1 MVTATSRRVRWW
13 ADLLAIVAGV
23 CALGNAMWGPL
34 IFTAMERSTPRGDPG
49 IGYNWEAFGIGGLL
63 ALIAVVLAQ
72 RWARP
77 ARVLLA
83 LAGLMLLAVPFT
95 YVRKD
100 ALPIAASVILGLAM
114 LVAAPFLGTM
124 PAPRGGAAAGD
135 AELNDTPRASR
146 PRS

>member
-1 MVTATSRRVRWW
+1 MVNATSRRVTRW
-13 ADLLAIVAGV
+13 ADLVAIVAGV

-49 IGYNWEAFGIGGLL
+49 IGYTWEAFGIGGLL
-63 ALIAVVLAQ
+63 ALTAVVLAQ
-72 RWARP
+72 KWPRP

-83 LAGLMLLAVPFT
+83 IAGLMLLAVPFT
-95 YVRKD
+95 YVKKE

-114 LVAAPFLGTM
+114 LVATPFLGTM
-124 PAPRGGAAAGD
+124 PAPRRTASPGD
-135 AELNDTPRASR
+135 GELSDTPRASR

>member
-1 MVTATSRRVRWW
+1 MVNATSRRVRRW

-49 IGYNWEAFGIGGLL
+49 IGYNWEAFGIGGLF
-63 ALIAVVLAQ
+63 AVAAVALAQ

-77 ARVLLA
+77 ARALLA
-83 LAGLMLLAVPFT
+83 IAGLMLLAVPFT
-95 YVRKD
+95 YVKKD

-124 PAPRGGAAAGD
+124 PAPRRSAAAGD
-135 AELNDTPRASR
+135 EELSDTPRASR